1 MADLQLLKS
10 LTGAGAGSR
19 RQMAEAIKQG
29 RVAVNGQVATDF
41 RLPVEP
47 KDRVTLD
54 GRTVN
59 LKPEKKLVYL
69 ILNKPM
75 DMLTTTRD
83 ELGRGTVMSLLPQK
97 YRRLGLYP
105 AGRLDKDSTGLLLLT
120 NDGDLTYKL
129 THPKFEHEK
138 EYLVRL
144 DKRLEPP
151 DADRLRHGIELDDG
165 RTRPA
170 AIKASTEP
178 LSYRVTV
185 HEGKKRQL
193 RRMFAALGYRVTTLQ
208 RIRIGS
214 LLLGNLK
221 EGELRELATSEVAK
235 LSG

>member
-1 MADLQLLKS
+1 MEGQLLKS
-10 LTGAGAGSR
+10 LAGAGIGSR

-29 RVAVNGQVATDF
+29 RVAVNGQIASDF
-41 RLPVEP
+41 RLPIEP
-47 KDRVTLD
+47 DDLVTLN
-54 GRTVN
+54 GRPVN
-59 LKPEKKLVYL
+59 LKQSKKPVYL
-69 ILNKPM
+69 MLNKPM
-75 DMLTTTRD
+75 GTLTTTRD
-83 ELGRGTVMSLLPQK
+83 ELGRGTVMALLPPK
-97 YRRLGLYP
+97 YRNLGLYP

-120 NDGDLTYKL
+120 NDGNLTYRL

-144 DKRLEPP
+144 DKRLATP
-151 DADRLRHGIELDDG
+151 DAGKLKRGIELDDG

-170 AIKASTEP
+170 AVRPSAEP

-193 RRMFAALGYRVTTLQ
+193 RRMFANLGYRVETLQ

-221 EGELRELATSEVAK
+221 EGESRDLTPAEVTK
-235 LSG
+235 LLG